1 MTVYQTWHL
10 KKKGTWSKYL
20 LNVKLA
26 HIYVLLWSYSGR
38 IYVHMFCICVCEIKW
53 VKHQVTKH
61 IHLNM
66 QEIILVFD

>member
-1 MTVYQTWHL
+1 MTMHQTLHL
-10 KKKGTWSKYL
+10 KKKGTWLKYL

-26 HIYVLLWSYSGR
+26 HKYVLLWSYSCH
-38 IYVHMFCICVCEIKW
+38 IVHMFCICVCEIKG

-61 IHLNM
+61 IHFNM